1 MTDTQQVEEIVEEVA
16 VSASLGAV
24 LQAARDAKKLSQ
36 QDVSDSLRYSVKQVD
51 ALERD
56 AFDLLPDA
64 MITRGFIRNYARLLE
79 IDAAPLLDI
88 YRQLSP
94 VQSPSLLAVNPSM
107 QPVQLTK
114 DNTPWLTY
122 ILGSILVLFFLL
134 AWFVYIEYLP
144 HQAKIADEAAPQ
156 VAAPVAEQPADTQ
169 SATEVTLP
177 EAALP
182 EAALPAA
189 ERQFPEDAVQGQ
201 DTGLAN
207 GAVANA
213 QPATPVIAPV
223 QPATAATPSAQVSSV
238 QVPVSPAPVKAEAP
252 AKVESQIKPESK
264 ANPELKVK
272 PELQTSAGLK
282 KVGMTATE
290 KSWVRVS
297 DKAGQILYE
306 ATLNAGDTQSLSFQ
320 TPFNVVIGNA
330 KATAVN
336 VSGQA
341 MDLAGYTRNNV
352 ARISLE

>member
-24 LQAARDAKKLSQ
+24 LQATREAKKLSQ
-36 QDVSDSLRYSVKQVD
+36 QDVSDRLRYSVKQVD

-79 IDAAPLLDI
+79 IDAAPLLDL

-114 DNTPWLTY
+114 DNKPWLLY

-144 HQAKIADEAAPQ
+144 KQAKAPDEAAPQ
-156 VAAPVAEQPADTQ
+156 VSAPVAEQAVEPQDT
-169 SATEVTLP
+169 TEVAMP
-177 EAALP
+177 EATLP

-189 ERQFPEDAVQGQ
+189 ERQSADDAVQGQ
-201 DTGLAN
+201 DAVLAN
-207 GAVANA
+207 APVANA
-213 QPATPVIAPV
+213 QPQPAAPQAVAPV
-223 QPATAATPSAQVSSV
+223 PTVASAAAPA
-238 QVPVSPAPVKAEAP
+238 PVKTEQLAKVEAPVKAEP
-252 AKVESQIKPESK
+252 QVKTEPK
-264 ANPELKVK
+264 AK
-272 PELQTSAGLK
+272 PELPSAATTK
-282 KVGMTATE
+282 KVSMTVTE

-330 KATAVN
+330 KATTVN

-341 MDLAGYTRNNV
+341 MDLASYTRSNV

>member
-122 ILGSILVLFFLL
+122 ILGSILILFFLL

-189 ERQFPEDAVQGQ
+189 ERQFAEDTLQGQ
-201 DTGLAN
+201 EAAVAN
-207 GAVANA
+207 APEANA
-213 QPATPVIAPV
+213 QPATSPVVAPV
-223 QPATAATPSAQVSSV
+223 QPVAAVAASV
-238 QVPVSPAPVKAEAP
+238 PVAQVPVKVETPVKVVTQVKPEP
-252 AKVESQIKPESK
+252 QIKPE
-264 ANPELKVK
+264 LKTK
-272 PELQTSAGLK
+272 PESQSAANLK
-282 KVGMTATE
+282 KVGMTVTE

-297 DKAGQILYE
+297 DKAGQVLYE
-306 ATLNAGDTQSLSFQ
+306 ATLSAGDTQSLSFQ

>member
-24 LQAARDAKKLSQ
+24 LQATREAKKLSQ
-36 QDVSDSLRYSVKQVD
+36 QDVSDRLRYSVKQVD

-56 AFDLLPDA
+56 AFELLPDA

-79 IDAAPLLDI
+79 IDAAPLLDL

-114 DNTPWLTY
+114 DNKPWLLY

-144 HQAKIADEAAPQ
+144 KQAKAPDEAAPQ
-156 VAAPVAEQPADTQ
+156 VSAPVAEQAVEPQDT
-169 SATEVTLP
+169 TEVAMP
-177 EAALP
+177 EASLP

-189 ERQFPEDAVQGQ
+189 ERQSADDAVQGQ
-201 DTGLAN
+201 DAVLAN
-207 GAVANA
+207 APVANA
-213 QPATPVIAPV
+213 QPQPAAPQAVAPV
-223 QPATAATPSAQVSSV
+223 PTVASAAA
-238 QVPVSPAPVKAEAP
+238 PAPVKTEQL
-252 AKVESQIKPESK
+252 AKVEAPVKTESPLK
-264 ANPELKVK
+264 AELQVKTEPKAK
-272 PELQTSAGLK
+272 PELPSAATTK
-282 KVGMTATE
+282 KVSMTVTE

-330 KATAVN
+330 KATTVN

-341 MDLAGYTRNNV
+341 MDLASYTRSNV

>member
-1 MTDTQQVEEIVEEVA
+1 MTDTQQVEEKVEEVS
-16 VSASLGAV
+16 VTASVGAL
-24 LQAARDAKKLSQ
+24 LQAAREAKKLSQ
-36 QDVSDSLRYSVKQVD
+36 QNVSDHLRYSVKQVD

-94 VQSPSLLAVNPSM
+94 AQSPNLLAVNPSM

-114 DNTPWLTY
+114 DNRPWLTY

-144 HQAKIADEAAPQ
+144 KQSPVADDAVQ
-156 VAAPVAEQPADTQ
+156 QTTAPVAEAPADTQ
-169 SATEVTLP
+169 ESSEVVLPETTLP
-177 EAALP
+177 EP
-182 EAALPAA
+182 ALPAA
-189 ERQFPEDAVQGQ
+189 ERQFAEDAVSNQ
-201 DTGLAN
+201 DAG
-207 GAVANA
+207 VAPVSNT
-213 QPATPVIAPV
+213 QPQSSAPVSAPV
-223 QPATAATPSAQVSSV
+223 QAVPAV
-238 QVPVSPAPVKAEAP
+238 APLAP
-252 AKVESQIKPESK
+252 IKPE
-264 ANPELKVK
+264 PQVK
-272 PELQTSAGLK
+272 PDPQAAAAALK
-282 KVGMTATE
+282 KVSISVTDKT
-290 KSWVRVS
+290 WVRVS

-320 TPFNVVIGNA
+320 SPFSVVIGNA
-330 KATAVN
+330 KAATVN

-341 MDLAGYTRNNV
+341 VDLAGYTRSNV

>member
-24 LQAARDAKKLSQ
+24 LQATREAKKLSQ
-36 QDVSDSLRYSVKQVD
+36 QDVSDRLRYSVKQVD

-79 IDAAPLLDI
+79 IDAAPLLDL

-114 DNTPWLTY
+114 DNKPWLLY

-144 HQAKIADEAAPQ
+144 KQAKAPDEAAPQ
-156 VAAPVAEQPADTQ
+156 VSAPVAEQAVEPQDT
-169 SATEVTLP
+169 TEVAMP
-177 EAALP
+177 EANLP

-189 ERQFPEDAVQGQ
+189 ERQSADDAVQGQ
-201 DTGLAN
+201 DAVLAN
-207 GAVANA
+207 APVANA
-213 QPATPVIAPV
+213 QPQPAAPQAVAPV
-223 QPATAATPSAQVSSV
+223 PTVASAAA
-238 QVPVSPAPVKAEAP
+238 PAPVKTEQL
-252 AKVESQIKPESK
+252 AKVEAPVKTESQVK
-264 ANPELKVK
+264 AEPKAK
-272 PELQTSAGLK
+272 PELPSAATTK
-282 KVGMTATE
+282 KVSMTVTE

-330 KATAVN
+330 KATTVN

-341 MDLAGYTRNNV
+341 MDLASYTRSNV

>member
-24 LQAARDAKKLSQ
+24 LQATREAKKLSQ
-36 QDVSDSLRYSVKQVD
+36 QDVSDRLRYSVKQVD

-79 IDAAPLLDI
+79 IDAAPLLDL

-114 DNTPWLTY
+114 DNKPWLLY

-144 HQAKIADEAAPQ
+144 KQAKAPDEAAPQ
-156 VAAPVAEQPADTQ
+156 VSAPVAELAVEPQDT
-169 SATEVTLP
+169 TEVAMP
-177 EAALP
+177 EASLP

-189 ERQFPEDAVQGQ
+189 ERQSADDAVQGQ
-201 DTGLAN
+201 DAVLAN
-207 GAVANA
+207 APTVNA
-213 QPATPVIAPV
+213 QPAAPQAVAPTPTVASAAASAPV
-223 QPATAATPSAQVSSV
+223 KTEQLAKVE
-238 QVPVSPAPVKAEAP
+238 APVKAE
-252 AKVESQIKPESK
+252 SQVK
-264 ANPELKVK
+264 AEPKAK
-272 PELQTSAGLK
+272 PELQSAATTK
-282 KVGMTATE
+282 KVSMTVTE

-330 KATAVN
+330 KATTVN

-341 MDLAGYTRNNV
+341 MDLASYTRSNV